1 MTTRILY
8 LPPIGQS
15 SVNHSISSGQSAMEG
30 KAGRRKSRLGRPGAD
45 DLAQCLEINSE
56 CQKPDAPGPVNFS
69 ESTEA
74 SVDSE
79 YSSEKGPGNPQL
91 QHSSRSG

>member
-1 MTTRILY
+1 
-8 LPPIGQS
+8 
-15 SVNHSISSGQSAMEG
+15 MEG
-30 KAGRRKSRLGRPGAD
+30 KARRMKSPLGHPGAD
-45 DLAQCLEINSE
+45 DLVQCLEINSQVSE
-56 CQKPDAPGPVNFS
+56 PDVPCPVNSS

-79 YSSEKGPGNPQL
+79 YSSEKGPGNRQV